1 MSYTILNF
9 ETDLARKLHGT
20 TVNKVGDIY
29 DIAYEAARNVL
40 AKLDLQESKRAT
52 SLSNPIFDDVTRYA
66 LPSDL
71 KGDKFISVLP
81 QTNVN
86 PTDNL
91 VHVYG
96 RNFDL
101 NKLYK
106 NGIID
111 IAYENG
117 TKFLDIAVEGNPGIT
132 LHTADSITA
141 NGTWAAS
148 SNASNLTEDT
158 LNYYSGSASLRFDL
172 NTNVGATTGVLTN
185 STLDEVDCSTAED
198 IGALFMP
205 VYLASTSGITSIKLE
220 WGDDGSNNWH
230 KTVTTQSD
238 GTAFKVGWNLL
249 QLDWSSATEVGTP
262 DSSAVGFL
270 RVTVNYDG
278 TAQVG
283 LRIDNIVVRV
293 GTLYTIKYYSK
304 FLFRSSAGTWLEKPT
319 AMTDIINL
327 DTESY
332 NLFLYEAAYMLAQE
346 VQGEDAVFD
355 RNFFEARL
363 IELYKEYKA
372 NYRSEAYRPQ
382 SNYNSQIYQPRRR

>member
-20 TVNKVGDIY
+20 TINKVGDIY

-40 AKLDLQESKRAT
+40 AKLDLQESKRAS

-117 TKFLDIAVEGNPGIT
+117 TKFLNIAVEGNPGTT
-132 LHTADSITA
+132 LHTVNSVTE
-141 NGTWAAS
+141 NGTWAVSA
-148 SNASNLTEDT
+148 NASNLETDS

-172 NTNVGATTGVLTN
+172 NSNGGATTGVITN
-185 STLDEVDCSTAED
+185 STIEDVDCSDAED
-198 IGALFMP
+198 IGSLFMP
-205 VYLASTSGITSIKLE
+205 LYLTSTTGITSIKLE
-220 WGDDGSNNWH
+220 WGDDGSNNWY

-238 GTAFKVGWNLL
+238 GTALKAGWNLL
-249 QLDWSSATEVGTP
+249 QFDWVSSTEVGTP
-262 DSSAVGFL
+262 DSSAVAFL
-270 RVTVNYDG
+270 RITVNYDG
-278 TAQVG
+278 TAQTN
-283 LRIDNIVVRV
+283 LRFDNIVVRV

-304 FLFRSSAGTWLEKPT
+304 FLFRTSAGTWIEKPT
-319 AMTDIINL
+319 ASSDIINL
-327 DTESY
+327 DTDSY

-355 RNFFEARL
+355 RNFFESRL
-363 IELYKEYKA
+363 LELYKEYRA

-382 SNYNSQIYQPRRR
+382 SNYNSQLYQSRRR